1 MLLAGVTGGSFAC
14 SPLLRSATHDVL
26 TAMTF
31 GLVTLL
37 LVVVIRRLSLRRSTA
52 ATVSAAVFVAC
63 SGVIVLQF
71 SANASVGPLFR
82 FTRIELAD
90 AAAANLRMLSDAS
103 WVGTEVGNYQVLAA
117 IYRDGTGLL
126 GQVPVDTMAS
136 MILGLRGVPLIAILL
151 LQLIVLLRGA
161 LSRGRDSFFAPTAAA
176 CLVTI
181 CMRDLLRCELR

>member
-1 MLLAGVTGGSFAC
+1 VLALLC
-14 SPLLRSATHDVL
+14 SATHGVL

-37 LVVVIRRLSLRRSTA
+37 LVVVIMRLSLRRWTA

-82 FTRIELAD
+82 YTRIDLAD

-103 WVGTEVGNYQVLAA
+103 WVGTGVGNYQALAA
-117 IYRDGTGLL
+117 IYRDGTGLP

-136 MILGLRGVPLIAILL
+136 MILGLCRVLLIAILL
-151 LQLIVLLRGA
+151 LQLLIVLLRGA
-161 LSRGRDSFFAPTAAA
+161 LSRCRAAGILFCGDRGGLPGHDYA
-176 CLVTI
+176 RPI
-181 CMRDLLRCELR
+181 AMRASTKSR